1 MEWLYWAAG
10 VFFAWAAFSRA
21 ELWLARFINAQQRQ
35 ADGLHSVAGALLKR
49 IEWEAACRRTD
60 AAEAQVRAAF
70 EQAQKVREALREQR
84 KLEVHDDLNLAP
96 AAQSLLGK
104 LAARVP
110 PSEPLGGGHTVTE
123 YKVTLSGPKKDEA
136 T

>member
-1 MEWLYWAAG
+1 MEWLYLAAG
-10 VFFAWAAFSRA
+10 GFFALAAFWRV

-35 ADGLHSVAGALLKR
+35 ADGLHNVAGALLKR
-49 IEWEAACRRTD
+49 IEWEATCRRSD
-60 AAEAQVRAAF
+60 AQERQARDAI
-70 EQAQKVREALREQR
+70 EQAEKRRDLLREQR

-96 AAQSLLGK
+96 AAANLLGK

-110 PSEPLGGGHTVTE
+110 PTAPLGGGHSVTE